1 MKLKNWT
8 IGEMLNRR
16 VAKTPHLV
24 CVRHLGQTFTWQEI
38 DMMSDKIA
46 VQFLKKGIEKGSH
59 VGLWSENRTEWIAS
73 YLALTKIGALP
84 VLINICYKTVE
95 MSYVLDYA
103 DLDGLVYGDGHF
115 EDELYDV
122 LKEMDLEAFP
132 KLKFSCHVQSLVV
145 AEDLTKEEKKML
157 KAHKKAVTPQDAG
170 TFFFTSGT
178 TSNPKGVIHTH
189 YALVNNAR
197 ETSKEMRWTEEDIL
211 CLSVPLFHCFGIT
224 SSILSSIYSGM
235 SMALVGF
242 YRTKGVLDVIEQEKC
257 TVINGVPSTF
267 LAMCRNAYLEEK
279 PTRTLKSGIIAGSS
293 FTAKEYLAICEYLG
307 MPYLQPSYGQTET
320 APCVTISDY
329 DDSLEEKANSVGHV
343 IEHVTVDIRN
353 DSGKQTE
360 TGEIWV
366 KGYNVMKNGYYKM
379 DLQVK
384 DDNNWLNTGDNGYFD
399 AKGDLHIVGRKSDLI
414 IRGGENISPLEIE
427 VVVKNH
433 PDILEAKAFGVADP
447 VLQEQVALAIVM
459 KKNCPYDEEVV
470 RNHLKGKIANY
481 KIPFYYMHLD
491 EMPRNSTG
499 KINVK
504 ALVKKFNMEKIN
516 EG

>member
-1 MKLKNWT
+1 MKLKDWT

-16 VAKTPHLV
+16 VEKTPQLV
-24 CVRHLGQTFTWQEI
+24 CVRHQGQTLTWQEI
-38 DMMSDKIA
+38 DRMSDKVA
-46 VQFLKKGIEKGSH
+46 VQFLKKGIVKGSH
-59 VGLWSENRTEWIAS
+59 VGLWGENSSEWISS
-73 YLALTKIGALP
+73 YLALVKIGALP
-84 VLINICYKTVE
+84 VLLNICYKTVE
-95 MSYVLDYA
+95 MNYALDYA
-103 DLDGLVYGDGHF
+103 DLDALVYGDGHF

-132 KLKFSCHVQSLVV
+132 KLKFHCHAKTLVTP
-145 AEDLTKEEKKML
+145 EELTEEERKML
-157 KAHKKAVTPQDAG
+157 KVHKKAVTPQDEG

-197 ETSKEMRWTEEDIL
+197 ATVKAMRWTESDIL

-224 SSILSSIYSGM
+224 SSILASIYSGM

-242 YRTKGVLDVIEQEKC
+242 YRTKGVLDVIEEEGC

-267 LAMCRNAYLEEK
+267 LAMCRNAYLKEK
-279 PTRTLKSGIIAGSS
+279 PTHTLKSGIIAGSA
-293 FTAKEYLAICEYLG
+293 FTAKEYMAICDYLG

-320 APCVTISDY
+320 APCVTIADY
-329 DDSLEEKANSVGHV
+329 NDTLEEKANSVGHV
-343 IEHVTVDIRN
+343 IDHVSVDIRN

-384 DDNNWLNTGDNGYFD
+384 DDNGWLNTGDNGYFD